1 MHYLINN
8 TAVSTGYIYQVE
20 KYAQIKPSSWFLTQM
35 ISSIKSTPAIPF
47 LYILITSGQGAWIFD
62 ADLFCQRG
70 TVGFVAISSTLLD
83 RIVIECLYN
92 HLLQANLLEYK
103 YSKLPLFILLST
115 GISSIPSLSFWQC
128 QYHINL
134 SHKAS
139 L

>member
-20 KYAQIKPSSWFLTQM
+20 KYAQIKPSSWLLTQM

-47 LYILITSGQGAWIFD
+47 FYILITSGQGSWIFD

-70 TVGFVAISSTLLD
+70 TVGFVAISSTLLN

-92 HLLQANLLEYK
+92 HLLQATLLEYNWD
-103 YSKLPLFILLST
+103 LST